1 MESRSKGLLAL
12 LLSKSSRILYATV
25 KKMAGEKKVPAPL
38 RYGTDSTVRIVLY
51 SYFFNIFR

>member
-1 MESRSKGLLAL
+1 MESRSKGLL

>member
-38 RYGTDSTVRIVLY
+38 RYGSTVRIVLY